1 MLKLTMFLRNSL
13 YSLLIIFSFFV
24 LSCGSNTDTVS
35 TDIAIAEMDSD
46 TENVVKSIEFMT
58 KACDDALELERD
70 YEKYYQLIA
79 DNNHKPMIEV
89 IALIKNASDTD
100 PSNKEFFTLSVSTRA
115 YEEVQRMALESLE
128 SGDELKATELIV
140 LNLESWKKVID
151 FCENWTSETIL
162 VD

>member
-1 MLKLTMFLRNSL
+1 VSTDSAIAEMDSDTDS
-13 YSLLIIFSFFV
+13 V
-24 LSCGSNTDTVS
+24 NTDT
-35 TDIAIAEMDSD
+35 AIAEMDSD

-70 YEKYYQLIA
+70 YEKYVKLIA

-89 IALIKNASDTD
+89 ITLIKNASDTD
-100 PSNKEFFTLSVSTRA
+100 PSNKEFFTLSISTRA
-115 YEEVQRMALESLE
+115 YEEVYRMALESLK
-128 SGDELKATELIV
+128 SGDDLKGFEQVVLIS
-140 LNLESWKKVID
+140 EMWKKVID